1 MLLEEVE
8 KFSLPIGKQVKVKVK
23 SGSGKE
29 RKEFA
34 GTVIACNNRHFSVQ
48 GERYKE
54 SFLKAAV
61 YLGEIGV
68 EQAQQQE
75 RGSLRN

>member
-1 MLLEEVE
+1 
-8 KFSLPIGKQVKVKVK
+8 VK

-34 GTVIACNNRHFSVQ
+34 GTVIACNNRHFTVQ
-48 GERYKE
+48 GPKYRE
-54 SFLKAAV
+54 SFLKTVV
-61 YLGEIGV
+61 YLGEIRV

-75 RGSLRN
+75 ERGNLRN